1 LSLEIKTNKFEKLR
15 TLKMNNIYN
24 ENERFIPIISDY
36 GFKVTFGNESDTRFL
51 KKALQ
56 ALVSSPIPIR
66 EITFVTNEVKGIT
79 IDSRGSI
86 YDLSCVDE
94 ENNHFI
100 VEMQL
105 SEYPEFI
112 QRMKFYSLHRFNT
125 LVKKGKYTFDNLPKI
140 YCIGIL
146 ATNIFP
152 QIADYHNIAVLRNVK
167 GELIDDQMTFI
178 TVELAKFK
186 KKLKDV
192 HSDLDKLI
200 YTMKNLHKIKKPIQ
214 YPQFWD
220 EEWLNIA
227 IQELDKKAMTPEQ
240 RLGYEMAISANA
252 LVVKNENKKIQKVEE
267 RVKSDSVKI
276 ALQKGKLTIEEIAE
290 YNQVTV
296 DFVLDIQNQISRG
309 NS

>member
-1 LSLEIKTNKFEKLR
+1 
-15 TLKMNNIYN
+15 MNNIYN
-24 ENERFIPIISDY
+24 EKERFIPIISDY

-56 ALVSSPIPIR
+56 ALVNSPIPIR
-66 EITFVTNEVKGIT
+66 EIAFVTNEVKGIT

-152 QIADYHNIAVLRNVK
+152 QVADYHNIAVLRNAK

-220 EEWLNIA
+220 EEWLNVA
-227 IQELDKKAMTPEQ
+227 IQELDKKSMTPEQ

-252 LVVKNENKKIQKVEE
+252 LVVKNENKKIQKAEE

-290 YNQVTV
+290 YNQVTI
-296 DFVLDIQNQISRG
+296 DFVLDIQNQLSKVKL
-309 NS
+309 

>member
-1 LSLEIKTNKFEKLR
+1 
-15 TLKMNNIYN
+15 MDNIYN
-24 ENERFIPIISDY
+24 EKERFIPIISDY

-56 ALVSSPIPIR
+56 TLVSSPIPIR

-94 ENNHFI
+94 NNNHFI

-152 QIADYHNIAVLRNVK
+152 QIADYHNIAVLRNEK

-178 TVELAKFK
+178 TVELAKFR

-220 EEWLNIA
+220 EEWLNVA

-252 LVVKNENKKIQKVEE
+252 LVVKNENKKIKKIEE
-267 RVKSDSVKI
+267 ALKI
-276 ALQKGKLTIEEIAE
+276 DAVTKALKRAKLSIEEIAE
-290 YNQVTV
+290 DNNVTI
-296 DFVLDIQNQISRG
+296 DFILDIQNHISKAK
-309 NS
+309 S